1 MATIKRTKR
10 KNGATAYQIGFSLHG
25 RRVWLSLG
33 SAYDRQEAA
42 EIARRVDQLS
52 VSITTGRGI
61 DRRLES
67 WLASTPDDLR
77 RRLERA
83 GLIETT
89 SDPTL
94 VEIFDAYWDAE
105 YYSMKPATQ
114 SSKRQARRRFFEFIA
129 PTTRVDEFGKRDAIA
144 FVAWLDRRVRE
155 ATRAGTIRDV
165 RRVFNWAIKNDLIAA
180 NPFSAVNR
188 GSFKNKSR
196 EYYVPL
202 EDYQKLLDACPAQ
215 VWRVALA
222 LYRIGGLRLAEALS
236 LTWADVD
243 FPRGRLLVHS
253 PKTERYKGRASRV
266 VPMFPPLR
274 VELEKLWDQTPEYSS
289 PYVIATNRTTIRK
302 HVERIVFFAGL
313 NRWERLIQN
322 LRSSR
327 AIEIER
333 EFGALAE
340 AEWIGHSPRTARDH
354 YLHVLDDDFYRAVN
368 GPEQPTSTRYDD
380 ARTVVAD
387 FRDHT
392 NDHTK
397 PRRSMQFDAIQRRIA
412 QEKKSAPFAE

>member
-1 MATIKRTKR
+1 MATIKQTKR

-33 SAYDRQEAA
+33 SAYTRQEAA
-42 EIARRVDQLS
+42 EIARRVDQIS
-52 VSITTGRGI
+52 AAITTGRGL

-67 WLASTPDDLR
+67 WLESTPDDLR
-77 RRLERA
+77 RRFERA
-83 GLIETT
+83 GLVETT

-94 VEIFDAYWDAE
+94 GELFDAYWDAE
-105 YYSMKPATQ
+105 YYQLKPNTQ
-114 SSKRQARRRFFEFIA
+114 SSKRQARRRFFEFVD
-129 PTTRVDEFGKRDAIA
+129 PGTRVDAFGKRDAIA

-165 RRVFNWAIKNDLIAA
+165 RRVFNWAIKNDVVQA
-180 NPFSAVNR
+180 NPFSAVQR

-202 EDYQKLLDACPAQ
+202 EDYQKLLDACPDQ
-215 VWRVALA
+215 VWRAALA

-253 PKTERYKGRASRV
+253 PKTERYRGRESRV
-266 VPMFPPLR
+266 VPLFPALR
-274 VELEKLWDQTPEYSS
+274 VELEKLWDATPEYSS

-302 HVERIVFFAGL
+302 HVEKIVFFAGL

-340 AEWIGHSPRTARDH
+340 AEWIGHSPTTARDH
-354 YLHVLDDDFYRAVN
+354 YLHVLDEDFSRAVN
-368 GPEQPTSTRYDD
+368 GTAPATSARYDD

-387 FRDHT
+387 FRDHK
-392 NDHTK
+392 NDHILE
-397 PRRSMQFDAIQRRIA
+397 RSSTQFDAIRRNSA
-412 QEKKSAPFAE
+412 HEEKNAPLVK